1 MKKKNL
7 LLAAMGIALAG
18 CSDDLTG
25 ITAGPTTTEEAPEAI
40 MFGNITDHM
49 TRATTG
55 EPAANLLGKKIYFYG
70 EKVTGTGNNATHT
83 PIFDNYSLEYDGEAG
98 STATNVAGWE
108 YVGKTS
114 KKKASQDAKYWDYNS
129 NEYNFVAVSANA
141 LPEDGDLINGAATAD
156 DIKINVPS
164 ASSVDGLYV
173 ADRIT
178 RTPTEYKQTVQFN
191 FRRLGARMRIGFYET
206 VPGYAIKNLIF
217 YYVGAASG
225 STTLGVG
232 GAFPVSGKYNVS
244 FDDNNKATVKFNGG
258 SNKMEWSS
266 TFGELDYTS
275 AKSKANVKGKDYID
289 ENGAA
294 TDQEVK
300 KFLGTNATEATYAKG
315 SYTIDG
321 AENTTSDYKPILPNE
336 NNSLKMQL
344 RVDYTLVALDGSGD
358 EINVRDAYVSVPV
371 EYLKWKPNYA
381 YTYLFK
387 ISDKSNGYT
396 SKGSGDIDDTTGGRK
411 PDPDNG
417 GGDKDP
423 SDIDKDGH
431 DDPPYVP
438 DPDYKDPETGED
450 VPPYI
455 PDPDD
460 PTGKDSIP
468 NPDVPLIPNPV
479 YPGNDPDDS
488 DGPKA
493 PDGDQ
498 GDPSNPV
505 PTPQVPVDPSNPDG
519 PKKDDPDNPA
529 GLYPITFDA
538 CVEEVTENTQET
550 VTTVATPS
558 ITATQEGQAVT
569 DNNEFVTSLP
579 IILTVQDGVTASKW
593 EYKYEGTT
601 AITEKSAEQKYGE
614 SASAWTSLSTEAK
627 ATLTPNDGAGYYIVR
642 VTTSTGAKGYKVL
655 KVK

>member
-40 MFGNITDHM
+40 MFGNIADHM

-55 EPAANLLGKKIYFYG
+55 ESAANLLGKKIYFYG
-70 EKVTGTGNNATHT
+70 EKVTGTGTNATHT
-83 PIFDNYSLEYDGEAG
+83 PIFDNYSLEYDGDAG

-114 KKKASQDAKYWDYNS
+114 KRKASQDAKYWDYNS

-141 LPEDGDLINGAATAD
+141 LPEDDDYINGAATAD
-156 DIKINVPS
+156 DIKINVPD

-178 RTPTEYKQTVQFN
+178 RTPTEYKQTVTFN

-225 STTLGVG
+225 SKTLGVG

-244 FDDNNKATVKFNGG
+244 FDSDNKATVKFNGG

-275 AKSKANVKGKDYID
+275 AKSKANDGNPYID
-289 ENGAA
+289 ENGKTSA
-294 TDQEVK
+294 TEEK
-300 KFLGTNATEATYAKG
+300 KFLGTNATDATYAKG

-321 AENTTSDYKPILPNE
+321 NENTTSDYKPILPNE

-396 SKGSGDIDDTTGGRK
+396 GKGGGDGDPDTPGRQ

-417 GGDKDP
+417 GGDNDP
-423 SDIDKDGH
+423 TDQNGDGDI
-431 DDPPYVP
+431 DPPYVP
-438 DPDYKDPETGED
+438 DPNYPDPDDPGKTL
-450 VPPYI
+450 PPYI

-460 PTGKDSIP
+460 PTGTDSIP
-468 NPDVPLIPNPV
+468 NPDVPLIPNPD
-479 YPGNDPDDS
+479 YPGNDPKNPGD
-488 DGPKA
+488 PVA

-505 PTPQVPVDPSNPDG
+505 PTP
-519 PKKDDPDNPA
+519 KDPDDQTKEDPTNPA
-529 GLYPITFDA
+529 NLYPITFDA

-550 VTTVATPS
+550 VTTVSTPS

-569 DNNEFVTSLP
+569 ENNEFVTSLP
-579 IILTVQDGVTASKW
+579 IILTVQDGVTPAEWVWYRSD
-593 EYKYEGTT
+593 EEM
-601 AITEKSAEQKYGE
+601 TEKEAETRD
-614 SASAWTSLSTEAK
+614 ATLSWYHLSNDAK
-627 ATLTPNDGAGYYIVR
+627 AEITAGQKGYYVIR